1 MDVGQPLLEKGMN
14 PIIHSESYS
23 GSLFLVAT
31 PLGNLED
38 MSIRAVNTLKQV
50 DLIAAE
56 DTRRSGILLSHYG
69 IGTRMISCHEHNE
82 EQRTGYILG
91 MLEKGKDV
99 ALISDAGTPCVS
111 DPGFHLVRCVREKQ
125 IPVIPIP
132 GPCAAIAALSA
143 SGLPT
148 DQFLFLGFLS
158 KKQTHRRKTL
168 EGLVGQTATMV
179 FYESAK
185 RIPSLV
191 EDALLLLGDAPAC
204 LARELTKIHE
214 EFIRGTLSEILEC
227 LASRDTLKG
236 ECVLLIQ
243 GARSNAGPVSDHE
256 LDRLIQWYLT
266 REDAS
271 FHTASLAKDVSRQLG
286 ISRKKVY
293 NRIVRLQEAIS
304 DTQKGI
310 S

>member
-1 MDVGQPLLEKGMN
+1 
-14 PIIHSESYS
+14 
-23 GSLFLVAT
+23 
-31 PLGNLED
+31 

-69 IGTRMISCHEHNE
+69 IATRMISCHEHNE
-82 EQRTGYILG
+82 EQRTGYLLE
-91 MLEKGKDV
+91 MLNTGKDV
-99 ALISDAGTPCVS
+99 ALITDAGTPCVS
-111 DPGFHLVRCVREKQ
+111 DPGFHLVRRVWEEQ
-125 IPVIPIP
+125 IPVVPIP

-158 KKQTHRRKTL
+158 KKKNHRRKTL
-168 EGLVGQTATMV
+168 EGLVGQIATMV

-185 RIPSLV
+185 RIPSLL
-191 EDALLLLGDAPAC
+191 EDALSLFGDVPAC

-214 EFIRGTLSEILEC
+214 EFIRGTLSELLEI
-227 LASRDTLKG
+227 LASRPILKG

-243 GARSNAGPVSDHE
+243 GAQANAPSIADQE
-256 LDRLIQWYLT
+256 LDRLVESYLAGAGT
-266 REDAS
+266 C
-271 FHTASLAKDVSRQLG
+271 FHTSSLAKKISCQLG

-293 NRIVRLQEAIS
+293 DRIIRLQETSSDSQKEIS
-304 DTQKGI
+304 
-310 S
+310 